1 MPTKDRVCTWLAFG
15 LFVSAPAYAQVR
27 TEQEIVE
34 LIVTQGSHAR
44 AIRAEAEVTQREQRA
59 RTVLP
64 NPTVTYAREGAGF
77 TDFLQ
82 VEQSLPL
89 FGARAALA
97 RAGVAAS
104 AAADAERDARLWALR
119 SQASTLVAQLLAE
132 QERLEAA
139 KSVVREV
146 ERLIEVLHVRE
157 REGEGSRFDRLRAEQ
172 ELADLRR
179 GVVDA
184 MVALGEARAA
194 LAALLPDGT
203 ALAAVRGDLYQ
214 ERIVLPIQT
223 LVTHAARAR
232 AELRAL
238 RLDSERFDREAAAA
252 RRARLPNPTLVGGLK
267 RADTESGRDRGSVF
281 AISIP
286 VPLFD
291 SGSRDAQRW
300 QAERTRVEAE
310 RASLVQQIQA
320 EVARTAEALRLRQR
334 ALVEEQPHPQRGR
347 PESAPAASELIH
359 IAEVAY
365 REGEV
370 GILELLDAQR
380 TVWRARSRA
389 IDMRLDAR
397 RAQIAL
403 ERAIGETLWP

>member
-1 MPTKDRVCTWLAFG
+1 MPTRDQVCAWLALG
-15 LFVSAPAYAQVR
+15 LFVAVPAHAQVR

-34 LIVTQGSHAR
+34 LIVADGPRAR
-44 AIRAEAEVTQREQRA
+44 AIRAEAAVTPREQRA

-64 NPTVTYAREGAGF
+64 NPTVTYTREGAGF

-82 VEQSLPL
+82 LEQPLPL

-104 AAADAERDARLWALR
+104 AAAEAERDARLWELR
-119 SQASTLVAQLLAE
+119 SNASSLVARLLAE
-132 QERLEAA
+132 QERLDVG

-146 ERLIEVLHVRE
+146 ERLIKLLEARE

-179 GVVDA
+179 AVVNA
-184 MVALGEARAA
+184 TVAVGDARAG
-194 LAALLPDGT
+194 LAALLPEGT
-203 ALAAVRGDLYQ
+203 AMGAVRGELYQ
-214 ERIVLPIQT
+214 ERVVPPIET
-223 LVTHAARAR
+223 LMTRATEAR

-238 RLDSERFDREAAAA
+238 RLTSERFDSEATAA
-252 RRARLPNPTLVGGLK
+252 RRARLPNPTLVGGVK
-267 RADTESGRDRGSVF
+267 RADTEAGRDRGGVF

-291 SGSRDAQRW
+291 RGGRDVERW
-300 QAERTRVEAE
+300 QAEQTRVEAE
-310 RASLVQQIQA
+310 RASQVQDIRA
-320 EVARTAEALRLRQR
+320 EVSRAAEALRLRQR
-334 ALVEEQPHPQRGR
+334 ALLDGQSRPQPGDSGQ
-347 PESAPAASELIH
+347 PAAELTR

-380 TVWRARSRA
+380 TASRARFRA
-389 IDMRLDAR
+389 VDMRLDAR
-397 RAQIAL
+397 RAQVAL
-403 ERAIGETLWP
+403 ERAIGEALWP